1 MPPGKERKRQTS
13 YPQVFGDRKLGAF
26 LRRKENERKYAVTF
40 VFLLSAFIY
49 LVFFLAPEPITSVFN
64 SEGNKKLQD
73 IAVTG
78 MRLYFTSIPFMGL
91 NILLSAFFAS
101 TEKAL
106 PAQGISLS
114 RGLFLI
120 LPAAFLLANL
130 FGMTGIW
137 LSCPV
142 TEFIVSVMGVM
153 VYSAKKTFSS

>member
-1 MPPGKERKRQTS
+1 M
-13 YPQVFGDRKLGAF
+13 
-26 LRRKENERKYAVTF
+26 
-40 VFLLSAFIY
+40 
-49 LVFFLAPEPITSVFN
+49 FN

-142 TEFIVSVMGVM
+142 TELIVSVMGVM